1 MYTIRIDVT
10 QFDNLSFNGKCIN
23 KKVYQDIISN
33 LEVDDTDF
41 IKSVYILYKGTGV
54 KFTTKTLVFVCD
66 QEITELQFIQF
77 FDKMKKVGFQSN
89 NDKNIYFTD
98 YKRAPNER
106 DLFIYK
112 FTSCDKVDN
121 DNTKKSPIK
130 NNSRYKTSHIY
141 KRINSSF
148 TSLKI

>member
-33 LEVDDTDF
+33 LEIHDTDF
-41 IKSVYILYKGTGV
+41 IESIFILYKETG
-54 KFTTKTLVFVCD
+54 KKITTKTLVFVCD

-98 YKRAPNER
+98 YKRLPNER
-106 DLFIYK
+106 ELFIYK
-112 FTSCDKVDN
+112 FTSCDKVDIVQ
-121 DNTKKSPIK
+121 TKKSHIK

-141 KRINSSF
+141 KRINSTF
-148 TSLKI
+148 TPLKI